1 MLLPRRRAWQWA
13 PHVRRRASLRQPLAG
28 ARRDYMASPHEWTP
42 RGGLARAQTAARG
55 PDGRLLPNTGPAPKR
70 DKTVTRAM
78 TVIRM
83 AKAKN
88 KGPGKSGNRPAVLPS
103 GELPAV
109 PAERPWDQMSK
120 GEKLSAAADMAL
132 DIAKAILELAS
143 TRAIRRYSGM

>member
-1 MLLPRRRAWQWA
+1 
-13 PHVRRRASLRQPLAG
+13 
-28 ARRDYMASPHEWTP
+28 
-42 RGGLARAQTAARG
+42 
-55 PDGRLLPNTGPAPKR
+55 
-70 DKTVTRAM
+70 M

-132 DIAKAILELAS
+132 DIAKAILELGVDARDPKILGHVKETALTLIS
-143 TRAIRRYSGM
+143 QQMKVDQEKFRAARDDFDYGEFYRSYGSAAEPEGQGDNEHDE